1 MKIKRRYVFKRR
13 MWLENFKKGV
23 WGGVSVGV
31 NGGGSEGRVVDDR
44 GDWRIKIIS

>member
-23 WGGVSVGV
+23 WGVSVLELMV
-31 NGGGSEGRVVDDR
+31 VAVKGGWLTIEGI
-44 GDWRIKIIS
+44 GG